1 MFADPRSA
9 CYRYNDP
16 YFKVAIFRKKV
27 VASATST
34 LVLLSKKPK
43 HKVIWS
49 KNSILVFAVALDPGP
64 FNSA

>member
-1 MFADPRSA
+1 MFADPRLT

-16 YFKVAIFRKKV
+16 LFKEAIFRTKV

-34 LVLLSKKPK
+34 FVLLSKKPK

-49 KNSILVFAVALDPGP
+49 NNSILVFAVALDPGP
-64 FNSA
+64 FKIA